1 MTNSKSIYEMFVA
14 MKEEILKHKWI
25 ESEKQGRDIG
35 FEDALTDWISKH
47 RVSWCAHIGN
57 IKNIKS

>member
-1 MTNSKSIYEMFVA
+1 MQNSNLYQKFIEL
-14 MKEEILKHKWI
+14 KNEIEKHKWI
-25 ESEKQGRDIG
+25 ESEKIGRDVG
-35 FEDALTDWISKH
+35 FEHALTDWISKH